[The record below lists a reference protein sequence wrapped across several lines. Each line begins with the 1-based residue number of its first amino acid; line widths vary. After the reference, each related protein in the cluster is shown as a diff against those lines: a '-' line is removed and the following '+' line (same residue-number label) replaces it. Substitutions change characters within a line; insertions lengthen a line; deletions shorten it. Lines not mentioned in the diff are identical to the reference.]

1 MKTPLE
7 NFDYTDEPAFTGISK
22 AAAKDLADRYKKE
35 CQPLLTS
42 RMPDSAHNKDA
53 RSIVFP
59 IEQLKKMI
67 WEIESN
73 TRNLNSNHELGIRMY
88 YGKYPDITAIQ
99 KDAKHPLHHDYE
111 NLPAEFSHHHTLF
124 LVPVFKD
131 DQGVD
136 HDFDPWQAAV
146 TGTLQALDVSSDNNA
161 PHASSMT
168 AQMNHGNICP
178 PPFNINDPDNHNDG
192 MSF

>member
-7 NFDYTDEPAFTGISK
+7 NFDYTDEPAYTGISK

-73 TRNLNSNHELGIRMY
+73 TRNLNTNCELGIRMY
-88 YGKYPDITAIQ
+88 YGKYPDIAAIQ
-99 KDAKHPLHHDYE
+99 KDANHPLHNDYQH
-111 NLPAEFSHHHTLF
+111 LPADFSHHHTIF
-124 LVPVFKD
+124 LVPVYKD
-131 DQGVD
+131 DNNID
-136 HDFDPWQAAV
+136 HDFDPWQAAA
-146 TGTLQALDVSSDNNA
+146 TGVLQALDLKKDDHIQNDS
-161 PHASSMT
+161 PMT

-178 PPFNINDPDNHNDG
+178 PPFNVNDPDNHLDG